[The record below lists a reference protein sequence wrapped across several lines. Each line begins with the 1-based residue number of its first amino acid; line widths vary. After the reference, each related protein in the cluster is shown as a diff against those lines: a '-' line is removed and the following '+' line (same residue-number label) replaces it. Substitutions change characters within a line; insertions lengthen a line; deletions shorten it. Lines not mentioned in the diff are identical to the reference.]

1 MAFGPED
8 SAAGIGLVFV
18 SFLFWGAHPI
28 CRRVA
33 KEADGAAYA
42 LVCFLGECFFA
53 LVFCSVFGALTCPSS
68 SSCSWLTTSV
78 GWDEISTTLSA
89 RGKILWII
97 LGGSLV
103 GCGDFFLPIVM
114 SYVPATIAFPIV
126 AGGCLSAGTFMNFLI
141 VGNAKPIA
149 LFTGLFAAIFA
160 VLAMAKGQSKRV
172 GPKTVST
179 VQGIIEMTDLTE
191 KASPPTAAEDDGGNE
206 EQSDRGGR
214 KWVFLLVLMGLNN
227 SLWSPLSS
235 LGQSG
240 EDGIGGPYAAYFAL
254 ELGRVGIQP
263 FIHVLYNGCCRK
275 RLSKRSSIE
284 LAKELTRRDFLYAFL
299 NGMLISVG
307 YFFYFLSSV
316 VVNKAAAFAISNCA
330 PLVTVLLGVC
340 VLREVDTYSS
350 ASKKLIALSIL
361 LYTAAIALL
370 TFSSLPE

>member
-8 SAAGIGLVFV
+8 SAAGIGLVFL

-28 CRRVA
+28 CRRLA
-33 KEADGAAYA
+33 KDADGAAYA

-68 SSCSWLTTSV
+68 NCSWLTTSV
-78 GWDEISTTLSA
+78 GWDEIATTLST

-126 AGGCLSAGTFMNFLI
+126 AGGCLSAGTFMNFLV
-141 VGNAKPIA
+141 VGNEKPFA

-172 GPKTVST
+172 DPKKVST
-179 VQGIIEMTDLTE
+179 VQGIEMTDL
-191 KASPPTAAEDDGGNE
+191 APPAEDDGGNE

-284 LAKELTRRDFLYAFL
+284 LAKELTRRDFLYAFM